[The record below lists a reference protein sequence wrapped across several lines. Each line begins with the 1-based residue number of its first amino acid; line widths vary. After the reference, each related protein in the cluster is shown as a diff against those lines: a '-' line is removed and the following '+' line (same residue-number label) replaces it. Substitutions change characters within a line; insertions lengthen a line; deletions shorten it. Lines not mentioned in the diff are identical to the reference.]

1 MPTLESSALI
11 TFSTAIFAAAG
22 ARDEDSGIVS
32 ESLVEANLV
41 GHDSHGVMRLPFYVE
56 WMEKGWVNTEAE
68 FKVVTE
74 AGSFAVIDGDW
85 GFGQVMGRK
94 ATELAIRKA
103 RENGAAIVAGR
114 QCCHM
119 GRFGEYPAMAAQA
132 GMTAVLFSNTH
143 GGGKIV
149 APWGGVERRLSANPI
164 AVGIPRKDASPI
176 VVDVSTCTIAEGK
189 VRNMRTAGEA
199 VPEGCIIDAEGNP
212 TTDPNDFYGPPEG
225 ALLPFARHK
234 GFALGLAG
242 DILAGALS
250 GAGCSNPDTQRVGNS
265 FMLTLV
271 DVNQVRGADP
281 FEDDVRGLVEYV
293 KSSRLAPGVSEVLI
307 PGEPEERMRADRE
320 AGGIP
325 IHPDT
330 WDNLCRTA
338 EKYGVEPPRIEAS

>member
-1 MPTLESSALI
+1 MPTLPAAELTAFSSAV
-11 TFSTAIFAAAG
+11 FVAAG
-22 ARDEDSGIVS
+22 ARDEDAQIVS
-32 ESLVEANLV
+32 ESLVGANLV

-56 WMEKGWVNTEAE
+56 WMEKGWVNTQAT

-103 RENGAAIVAGR
+103 RENGTAIVAGR

-119 GRFGEYPAMAAQA
+119 GRFGEYPAMAAEA
-132 GMTAVLFSNTH
+132 GMAAVLFANTH

-164 AVGIPRKDASPI
+164 AIGIPRKNASPI

-189 VRNMRTAGEA
+189 IRNMHTAGEP

-212 TTDPNDFYGPPEG
+212 TTDAADFYGPPEG

-271 DVNQVRGADP
+271 DVEQVRGSEP
-281 FEDDVRGLVEYV
+281 FHDDVDGLVDYV
-293 KSSRLAPGVSEVLI
+293 KSSRLMPGVSEILM
-307 PGEPEERMRADRE
+307 PGEPEERTRAERA

-325 IHPDT
+325 VHAGT

-338 EKYGVEPPRIEAS
+338 EKYGVAAPRVGE

>member
-1 MPTLESSALI
+1 MPTLPAAELTA
-11 TFSTAIFAAAG
+11 FSTAIFVAAG
-22 ARDEDSGIVS
+22 ARDEDAQIVS
-32 ESLVEANLV
+32 ESLVGANLA

-56 WMEKGWVNTEAE
+56 WMEKGWVNTQAT
-68 FKVVTE
+68 FKIVTE

-103 RENGAAIVAGR
+103 RENGTAIVAGR

-119 GRFGEYPAMAAQA
+119 GRFGEYPAMAAEA
-132 GMTAVLFSNTH
+132 GMAAVLFANTH

-149 APWGGVERRLSANPI
+149 APWGGLERRLSANPI
-164 AVGIPRKDASPI
+164 AIGIPRKNASPI

-189 VRNMRTAGEA
+189 IRNMRTAGEP

-212 TTDPNDFYGPPEG
+212 TTNADDFYGPPEG

-271 DVNQVRGADP
+271 DVEQVRGAEP
-281 FEDDVRGLVEYV
+281 FHDDVDGLVDYV
-293 KSSRLAPGVSEVLI
+293 KSSRLMPGVSEILM
-307 PGEPEERMRADRE
+307 PGEPEERTRAERA

-325 IHPDT
+325 VHPDT
-330 WDNLCRTA
+330 WDNLCRTT
-338 EKYGVEPPRIEAS
+338 EKYGVAAPRYGE

>member
-1 MPTLESSALI
+1 MPTLPAAELTAFSSAV
-11 TFSTAIFAAAG
+11 FVAAG
-22 ARDEDSGIVS
+22 ARDEDAQIVS
-32 ESLVEANLV
+32 ESLVGANLV

-56 WMEKGWVNTEAE
+56 WMEKGWVNTQAT

-94 ATELAIRKA
+94 ATKLAIRKA
-103 RENGAAIVAGR
+103 RENGTAIVAGR

-119 GRFGEYPAMAAQA
+119 GRFGEYPAMAAEA
-132 GMTAVLFSNTH
+132 GMAAVLFANTH

-164 AVGIPRKDASPI
+164 AIGIPRKNASPI

-189 VRNMRTAGEA
+189 IRNMRTAGEP

-212 TTDPNDFYGPPEG
+212 TTNAADFYGPPEG

-271 DVNQVRGADP
+271 DVEQVRGSEP
-281 FEDDVRGLVEYV
+281 FHDDVDGLVDYV
-293 KSSRLAPGVSEVLI
+293 KSSRLMPGVSEILM
-307 PGEPEERMRADRE
+307 PGEPEERTRVERA

-325 IHPDT
+325 VHPGT

-338 EKYGVEPPRIEAS
+338 EKYGVAAPRVGE

>member
-1 MPTLESSALI
+1 MPTLQSAELSAFSS
-11 TFSTAIFAAAG
+11 AIFAAAG
-22 ARDEDSGIVS
+22 ARDEDARIVS
-32 ESLVEANLV
+32 EALVEANLM
-41 GHDSHGVMRLPFYVE
+41 GHDSHGVMRQPFYVE
-56 WMEKGWVNTEAE
+56 WIEKGWINTQAT
-68 FKVVTE
+68 FKIVTE
-74 AGSFAVIDGDW
+74 ADSFAVIDGDW

-103 RENGAAIVAGR
+103 RENGVAIVAGR

-119 GRFGEYPAMAAQA
+119 GRFGEYPAMAAAA
-132 GMTAVLFSNTH
+132 GMAAVLFANTH

-164 AVGIPRKDASPI
+164 AIGIPRKGDFPI

-189 VRNMRTAGEA
+189 IRNMRTAGEP

-212 TTDPNDFYGPPEG
+212 TTNADDFYGPPEG

-250 GAGCSNPDTQRVGNS
+250 GAGCSRPDTQRVGNS

-271 DVNQVRGADP
+271 DVDQMRGSDP

-293 KSSRLAPGVSEVLI
+293 KSSRRMPGVSEILV
-307 PGEPEERMRADRE
+307 PGEPEERIRAQRAAD
-320 AGGIP
+320 GIP

-330 WDNLCRTA
+330 WDSLCRVA
-338 EKYGVEPPRIEAS
+338 EKYGLEAPRVGE

>member
-1 MPTLESSALI
+1 MPTLQSAELSTFSSA
-11 TFSTAIFAAAG
+11 IFVAAG
-22 ARDEDSGIVS
+22 ARDEDARIVS
-32 ESLVEANLV
+32 EALVEANLM
-41 GHDSHGVMRLPFYVE
+41 GHDSHGVMRQPVYVE
-56 WMEKGWVNTEAE
+56 WIEKGWVNTQAT

-74 AGSFAVIDGDW
+74 ADSFAVIDGDW

-103 RENGAAIVAGR
+103 RENGVAIVAGR

-119 GRFGEYPAMAAQA
+119 GRFGEYPAMAAAA
-132 GMTAVLFSNTH
+132 GMAAVLFTNTH

-149 APWGGVERRLSANPI
+149 APWGGLERRLSANPI
-164 AVGIPRKDASPI
+164 AIGIPRKDASPI

-189 VRNMRTAGEA
+189 IRNMRTAGEP

-212 TTDPNDFYGPPEG
+212 TTNADDFYGPPEG

-250 GAGCSNPDTQRVGNS
+250 GAGCSRPDTQRVGNS

-271 DVNQVRGADP
+271 DVDQMRGSDP

-293 KSSRLAPGVSEVLI
+293 KSSRRMPGVSEILV
-307 PGEPEERMRADRE
+307 PGEPEERIRAQRAAD
-320 AGGIP
+320 GIP

-330 WDNLCRTA
+330 WDSLCRA
-338 EKYGVEPPRIEAS
+338 AAKYGLEAPPVGE